1 MMFKKAGTEQ
11 DAPKWDRVDT
21 IIGKNTHI
29 NGTVTST
36 GVLRVDG
43 KIEGQLIHRGDLIVG
58 ESGTVE
64 ATVSVRHITIAGRVR
79 GNVEAEGK
87 IEIVSTGQLLGDV
100 KSSGL
105 IIADGAVFVGKSEMN
120 PTNASVDNGQLPVS
134 EAAATRET
142 KGTN

>member
-1 MMFKKAGTEQ
+1 MFKKAGTEQ

-29 NGTVTST
+29 KGTITST

-43 KIEGQLIHRGDLIVG
+43 KIEGQLVHRGDLIVG
-58 ESGTVE
+58 ESGTIE
-64 ATVSVRHITIAGRVR
+64 ATISVRHITIAGRVR

-87 IEIVSTGQLLGDV
+87 IEIVSTGQLTGDV

-105 IIADGAVFVGKSEMN
+105 IIADGAVFVGKSEMKPKN
-120 PTNASVDNGQLPVS
+120 GSADSGQLLASGP
-134 EAAATRET
+134 AATSDT
-142 KGTN
+142 DGTN